1 MKFLKQALV
10 VLAAAVLS
18 VGSASAQT
26 IHKITL
32 ATGQPPVFPYISMLR
47 EYFVPEIDKRLAS
60 TQHRIQWTQAYS
72 GTVMKIGSE
81 VESVKDGLVD
91 IGFVL
96 LTNNESKL
104 PLHSFTYFA
113 PFTSTDPAVTV
124 KAFNQTQKNVK
135 DLSDIWDKNNHVYL
149 SSVAI
154 ESFNLYSKKP
164 VKGVEDLK
172 GMKIGVIGPN
182 ANWLRN
188 TGAVPVTF
196 QLASIYNDLKSGIF
210 DGALLADSVAA
221 ALKLHEAGPYR
232 TQFDLGSFVFA
243 ALTMN
248 KDKWN
253 ALPLE
258 VRNIIMAVSQEYEN
272 KVINEMRSK
281 GKDGVAG
288 MIKAGMTNIDP
299 GLEGRRAWA
308 NLMPPLGSE
317 WADFR
322 KDKSAGASQVIPSY
336 LSIVREA
343 GVQPLRDWAA
353 K

>member
-1 MKFLKQALV
+1 L
-10 VLAAAVLS
+10 
-18 VGSASAQT
+18 
-26 IHKITL
+26 
-32 ATGQPPVFPYISMLR
+32 
-47 EYFVPEIDKRLAS
+47 
-60 TQHRIQWTQAYS
+60 
-72 GTVMKIGSE
+72 
-81 VESVKDGLVD
+81 
-91 IGFVL
+91 
-96 LTNNESKL
+96 
-104 PLHSFTYFA
+104 
-113 PFTSTDPAVTV
+113 TV

-135 DLSDIWDKNNHVYL
+135 ALSDAWDKNNHVYL
-149 SSVAI
+149 GSVAI

-164 VKGVEDLK
+164 IKRVEDLK

-196 QLASIYNDLKSGIF
+196 QLASIYNDLQAGIF

-232 TQFDLGSFVFA
+232 TQFDVGSFVFA
-243 ALTMN
+243 ALTVN

-253 ALPLE
+253 SLPLE
-258 VRNIIMAVSQEYEN
+258 VRSIIMAVSQDYET
-272 KVINEMRSK
+272 KVINEMRDK
-281 GKDGVAG
+281 GRDGVAA

-308 NLMPPLGSE
+308 NLMPPLGIE
-317 WADFR
+317 FAEFR
-322 KDKSAGASQVIPSY
+322 KDKAAGASQVIPSY
-336 LSIVREA
+336 LTVVREA